1 MPPTVRA
8 TFRKNERLHGRD
20 AIAEVIRAGRAIN
33 EPPIRLVGLL
43 NTATDDTATLCVA
56 FAVPKRHL
64 KQARHRNRVRRLMRE
79 CFRLNK
85 QPWRERLKAAG
96 KRGDWLIIYGSA
108 EILPYTEVRDRL
120 LRVVER
126 WMEKNLPA
134 PAAGNVLP

>member
-20 AIAEVIRAGRAIN
+20 AIADVIRAGKAVTVT
-33 EPPIRLVGLL
+33 PIRIVGLL
-43 NTATDDTATLCVA
+43 NNATDDNATLCVA

-64 KQARHRNRVRRLMRE
+64 KQARHRNRVRRLLRE
-79 CFRLNK
+79 AFRLNK
-85 QPWRERLKAAG
+85 QPWRERLRSAG
-96 KRGDWLIIYGSA
+96 KRGDLLIIYGSS

-120 LRVVER
+120 LLVMER

-134 PAAGNVLP
+134 ASMENVLS